1 MAEKANPID
10 VEQVLKNTSFPAS
23 KNQLVQ
29 YVRDLHAAPEI
40 VSALEKI
47 PNRNYKSA
55 AEAARETFTPEEGP
69 LPRGLD
75 SCDD

>member
-23 KNQLVQ
+23 KNQLIQ
-29 YVRDLHAAPEI
+29 FVRDLHAAPEI
-40 VSALEKI
+40 VSAIEKI
-47 PNRNYKSA
+47 PNRNYSNA
-55 AEAARETFTPEEGP
+55 ADAARETFAPEQP